1 MTRPPGAAPIP
12 LLVVAGPTGVGKTE
26 IGLEI
31 AESFEAEI
39 VSADSVQVYRG
50 MDIGSA
56 KPTREEQARVPHHV
70 IDVAEPDEAFSAGR
84 YAELA
89 AVAIADITGRG
100 KRPLLVGGSGLY
112 LRALLEGLVTGAS
125 ADPEVRRR
133 IGERLAREGLAV
145 VRARLEEVDPA
156 SAARIH
162 ANDAYRMTRALEVF
176 ELTGEP
182 LSELQE
188 HQRRL
193 PPVYDARWL
202 GLTEERP
209 VLYDRIEARC
219 DRMIAAG
226 FLEEIHRLR
235 EKGFGLDL
243 RPLRSLGYRQMG
255 DVARGEQTLLQALD
269 EMKKE
274 TRRYAK
280 RQLTWFGAL
289 PGISWLSPTKERR
302 AILDRA
308 RVLLEGSRTA

>member
-1 MTRPPGAAPIP
+1 MTRSPSAAPIP

-26 IGLEI
+26 ISLEL
-31 AESFEAEI
+31 AEKFDAEI

-70 IDVAEPDEAFSAGR
+70 IDVAAPDEAFSAGR

-89 AVAIADITGRG
+89 AVAIEDITGRG

-125 ADPEVRRR
+125 ADPEVRRL
-133 IGERLAREGLAV
+133 IGERLTKEGLAA
-145 VRARLEEVDPA
+145 VRARLEDVDPA

-162 ANDAYRMTRALEVF
+162 ANDAYRIARALEVF

-188 HQRRL
+188 RQRRL
-193 PPVYDARWL
+193 PPAYDARWL
-202 GLTEERP
+202 GLTEDRP

-226 FLEEIHRLR
+226 FLEEVVRLR
-235 EKGFGLDL
+235 EEGFGLDL

-255 DVARGEQTLLQALD
+255 DVVRGEQTLPEALD

-280 RQLTWFGAL
+280 RQITWFRAR
-289 PGISWLSPTKERR
+289 PGISWLSPTRERR
-302 AILDRA
+302 AILDSA
-308 RVLLEGSRTA
+308 RVLLERGRAA